1 MARPELKTVQDLGM
15 KPEKAPKAKPSPEPS
30 LYQRVKHAAGEMT
43 VTPASEVGEYLTD
56 ARKGMK

>member
-15 KPEKAPKAKPSPEPS
+15 KPEKAKAAPSKPEQS
-30 LYQRVKHAAGEMT
+30 LYQRVKHVAGEMT
-43 VTPASEVGEYLTD
+43 ITPAGQAGEYLTD